1 MCIIKHLC
9 HPNYEK
15 KEEKIAMLYIVIV
28 TDVIVK
34 NALR

>member
-1 MCIIKHLC
+1 MCITRHLR

-28 TDVIVK
+28 MDVIVQK
-34 NALR
+34 HA